1 MISHSCLAKI
11 PTIYAAAGSPAA
23 GKTTFVAY
31 ALKQKILPGSAFVHD
46 CDWVMTQL
54 EGYQADLQ
62 LFGAEA
68 AFKKWEL
75 PARAL
80 AEVELQ
86 KAITEGRDVIYDR
99 SCALASSYSFLKKVI
114 QNNGYQLV
122 MHVVYLDKDKTFS
135 RAKERESKTGRHI
148 PESMIL
154 ERLEMISAL
163 WLHYLSISQEAFLYV
178 NRADGFVLIS
188 KYQGKKLSIENPEIY
203 EEFLSY
209 GKMKEI
215 NLG

>member
-1 MISHSCLAKI
+1 
-11 PTIYAAAGSPAA
+11 
-23 GKTTFVAY
+23 
-31 ALKQKILPGSAFVHD
+31 
-46 CDWVMTQL
+46 
-54 EGYQADLQ
+54 
-62 LFGAEA
+62 
-68 AFKKWEL
+68 
-75 PARAL
+75 
-80 AEVELQ
+80 
-86 KAITEGRDVIYDR
+86 
-99 SCALASSYSFLKKVI
+99 
-114 QNNGYQLV
+114 V